1 MVDGMAAEPPAHP
14 GAYRR
19 AITLEA
25 VDATSVT
32 GALEDDFHHFVVR
45 LRHDGTV
52 VTALRSEAVR
62 HPWTTCPDADAR
74 LDHLVGMPLD
84 PRSTTV
90 ADHDDPHAHCTHVF
104 DLVGLA
110 VAHAWRSGHGGAAV
124 RRYDAV
130 VPDRDADDR
139 TTLDLARD
147 GEPLLHWLV
156 DRDRILGPDPWT
168 GVALRGGFLG
178 WAESTLDTD
187 LAEAVIVA
195 RRATYISQGREHRYE
210 TGVLASE
217 AGQRPGV
224 CHSFQPAQ
232 ITIARWTGRQ
242 RDFSTGPG
250 PLTA

>member
-1 MVDGMAAEPPAHP
+1 MADPLAAR
-14 GAYRR
+14 GTYRR
-19 AITLEA
+19 AITVEA
-25 VDATSVT
+25 IDATSAT

-45 LRHDGTV
+45 LRHDGAV
-52 VTALRSEAVR
+52 VTALGSEAVR
-62 HPWTTCPDADAR
+62 HPWTTCPGADAR
-74 LDHLVGMPLD
+74 LGHLVGMPLD
-84 PRSTTV
+84 ARSTTV

-104 DLVGLA
+104 DLVGLV
-110 VAHAWRSGHGGAAV
+110 VAHAWRHARGGAAR
-124 RRYDAV
+124 RRYDVV

-139 TTLDLARD
+139 TTMQLHRD
-147 GEPLLHWLV
+147 GEPLLRWDV

-168 GVALRGGFLG
+168 GVPLRGGFLR
-178 WAESTLDTD
+178 WAESTLDTE

-195 RRATYISQGREHRYE
+195 RRATFISQGREHPYE
-210 TGVLASE
+210 TGVVASE

-250 PLTA
+250 PLA